1 MIDKDMIDKLCIIGV
16 GLIGSSLSL
25 ALKREGAVGEV
36 IGYGRNRANLEKGIE
51 LGVLD
56 RYETSIAAA
65 VEGAD
70 VIVVAVPLG
79 AMQQVFAEIAKAA
92 LDDALVTD
100 VGSAKGS
107 VVQAALAE
115 FGDSVGRF
123 VPGHP
128 IAGGEQSGV
137 EAGYATLYEGRRV
150 ILTPVAQTDAAACA
164 RIDAMWRKC
173 GADIEYL
180 EVDHHDKVLAATSH
194 LPHMLAY
201 ALVHHLSNLN
211 EHEEI
216 FRYAAGGFRDFTRI
230 ASSDPVMWRDVCIAN
245 GEALVELIEQYQHEL
260 DLVALAIKT
269 ADADEL
275 LRLFS
280 RAKSQRDLQIGSC

>member
-1 MIDKDMIDKLCIIGV
+1 MIDKLCIIGV

-25 ALKREGAVGEV
+25 ALKQVGAVSEV
-36 IGYGRNRANLEKGIE
+36 TGYGRNRDNLVKGVE

-56 RYETSIAAA
+56 RFESSVAAA
-65 VEGAD
+65 VKDAD

-79 AMQQVFAEIAKAA
+79 AMQQVFAEIASAA
-92 LDDALVTD
+92 CGEAIITD
-100 VGSAKGS
+100 VGSSKGS
-107 VVQAALAE
+107 VVRAAMAE
-115 FGDSVGRF
+115 LGAGINRF

-128 IAGGEQSGV
+128 IAGNEKSGV
-137 EAGYATLYEGRRV
+137 EAGFATLYQGRRV
-150 ILTPVAQTDAAACA
+150 ILTPLPQTDVTATA
-164 RIDAMWRKC
+164 RIDAMWREC

-180 EVDHHDKVLAATSH
+180 DIEHHDKVLAATSH

-201 ALVHHLSNLN
+201 ALVHYLSNLN

-245 GEALVELIEQYQHEL
+245 GDAVVELIEQYQAEL
-260 DLVALAIKT
+260 DRVADAIKT
-269 ADADEL
+269 GDSEGL
-275 LRLFS
+275 LRLFG
-280 RAKSQRDLQIGSC
+280 RAKSERDSLIGNC

>member
-1 MIDKDMIDKLCIIGV
+1 MIDKLCIIGV

-25 ALKREGAVGEV
+25 ALKHAGAVGEV
-36 IGYGRNRANLEKGIE
+36 VGYGRNRDNLEKGCQ

-65 VEGAD
+65 VKDAD

-79 AMQQVFAEIAKAA
+79 AMQQVFAEIASAA
-92 LDDALVTD
+92 PADALITD

-107 VVQAALAE
+107 VVRAALAE
-115 FGDSVGRF
+115 LGDGIARF

-137 EAGYATLYEGRRV
+137 EAGYATLYQGRRV
-150 ILTPVAQTDAAACA
+150 ILTPLPQTDAAASA

-180 EVDHHDKVLAATSH
+180 DIDHHDKVLAATSH

-216 FRYAAGGFRDFTRI
+216 FRYAAGGFLDFTRI

-245 GEALVELIEQYQHEL
+245 GDALVDLIEQYQGEL
-260 DLVALAIKT
+260 DRIKLAIKT
-269 ADADEL
+269 RDADEL
-275 LRLFS
+275 LRLFG

>member
-1 MIDKDMIDKLCIIGV
+1 MIDKLCIIGV

-25 ALKREGAVGEV
+25 ALKQAGAVAEV
-36 IGYGRNRANLEKGIE
+36 VGYGRNRDNLEKGRE

-56 RYETSIAAA
+56 RYESSLAAA
-65 VEGAD
+65 VKDAD

-79 AMQQVFAEIAKAA
+79 AMQQVFAEIASAA
-92 LDDALVTD
+92 PADALITD

-115 FGDSVGRF
+115 LGGGISRF

-137 EAGYATLYEGRRV
+137 EAGYATLFQGRRV
-150 ILTPVAQTDAAACA
+150 ILTPLAQTDAAASA

-180 EVDHHDKVLAATSH
+180 EIEHHDKVLAATSH

-245 GEALVELIEQYQHEL
+245 GDALVDLIEQYQGEL
-260 DLVALAIKT
+260 DRIKLAIK
-269 ADADEL
+269 ARDADEL
-275 LRLFS
+275 LQLFG

>member
-1 MIDKDMIDKLCIIGV
+1 MIDKLCIIGV

-25 ALKREGAVGEV
+25 ALKQAGAVAEV
-36 IGYGRNRANLEKGIE
+36 VGYGRNRDNLEKGRE

-56 RYETSIAAA
+56 RYESSLAAA
-65 VEGAD
+65 VKDAD

-79 AMQQVFAEIAKAA
+79 AMQQVFAEIASAA
-92 LDDALVTD
+92 PTDALITD

-107 VVQAALAE
+107 VVRAALAE
-115 FGDSVGRF
+115 LGDGISRF

-137 EAGYATLYEGRRV
+137 EAGYATLFQGRRV
-150 ILTPVAQTDAAACA
+150 ILTPLAQTDAAASA

-180 EVDHHDKVLAATSH
+180 EIEHHDKVLAATSH

-245 GEALVELIEQYQHEL
+245 GDALVDLIEQYQGEL
-260 DLVALAIKT
+260 DRIKLAIK
-269 ADADEL
+269 ARDADEL
-275 LRLFS
+275 LQLFG